1 MFCLRNMEIKPD
13 TRLLTQAGD
22 YQKIIEPE
30 KCRSTQWAHS
40 TWQMRKVSNN

>member
-1 MFCLRNMEIKPD
+1 MEIKPD

-40 TWQMRKVSNN
+40 HGRWERYPI